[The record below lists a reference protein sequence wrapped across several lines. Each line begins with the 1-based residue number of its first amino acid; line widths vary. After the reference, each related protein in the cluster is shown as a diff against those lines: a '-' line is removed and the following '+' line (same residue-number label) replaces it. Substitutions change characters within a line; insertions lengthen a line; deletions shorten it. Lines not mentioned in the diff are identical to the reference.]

1 MQEMQVRSPGQE
13 DPLEKKR
20 TTYSSILVW
29 KIPWT
34 EEAGRL
40 QSMGL
45 QQSQTRLSDSTT
57 QQNFELFI
65 VYDSKAPLLEFIK
78 KKIYTFTFFK
88 NLLSILINIENLYH
102 MC

>member
-1 MQEMQVRSPGQE
+1 MQEMKFQSLAWE
-13 DPLEKKR
+13 NSLEEEIA
-20 TTYSSILVW
+20 THSSILVW

-65 VYDSKAPLLEFIK
+65 VYESKAPLLEFIK
-78 KKIYTFTFFK
+78 KKIYTFKFLK